1 VISRVGQVVAG
12 ESKVD
17 EAYKR
22 IESDIAQ
29 QIAERKK

>member
-1 VISRVGQVVAG
+1 VISRVGQVVSG
-12 ESKVD
+12 EATLD

-22 IESDIAQ
+22 IEQDVAQ

>member
-1 VISRVGQVVAG
+1 VSG
-12 ESKVD
+12 ETSLD

-22 IESDIAQ
+22 IDSDIAQ

>member
-12 ESKVD
+12 ESKSD

-22 IESDIAQ
+22 IEADITQ
-29 QIAERKK
+29 QIAERRK